1 MTDQNT
7 INRPDTRLLKKA
19 ADQATLRM
27 GLTESELSL
36 VLRRLD
42 GSLGCKAEADG
53 SQGERNEVHLIRIY
67 EGLLKLVGDDPEN
80 IRHWLTTANQQFNE
94 VPLKVM
100 ETEAGILDVLRYID
114 AMSNK

>member
-7 INRPDTRLLKKA
+7 INHPDTRLLKKA

-27 GLTESELSL
+27 GLTESEMSHILCW
-36 VLRRLD
+36 LD
-42 GSLGCKAEADG
+42 GPLGCKAEADG
-53 SQGERNEVHLIRIY
+53 SQGERNAVHLIKIY

-94 VPLKVM
+94 APIKIM
-100 ETEAGILDVLRYID
+100 GTEAGIIDVLRYID

>member
-7 INRPDTRLLKKA
+7 INHPDTRLLKEA
-19 ADQATLRM
+19 TDQATVRM
-27 GLTESELSL
+27 GLTESEMSR
-36 VLRRLD
+36 VLCWLD
-42 GSLGCKAEADG
+42 GPLGCKAADG
-53 SQGERNEVHLIRIY
+53 SQGERNAVYLIRIY

-94 VPLKVM
+94 VPLKIM